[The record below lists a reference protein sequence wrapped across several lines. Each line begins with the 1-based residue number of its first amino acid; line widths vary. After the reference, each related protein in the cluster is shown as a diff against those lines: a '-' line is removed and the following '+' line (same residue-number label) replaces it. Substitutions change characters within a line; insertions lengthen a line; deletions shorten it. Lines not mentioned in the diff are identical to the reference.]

1 MIKADNMKFY
11 QIAGF
16 TVGISEYM
24 LEKSSDLSLGLKI
37 FSIKDPERLDIVL
50 KQEEREPDNSEKKLL
65 FGSSECTYPTFL
77 YRLNSGDYECKFRQ
91 PDEMTGLSF
100 YIPSDWTQII
110 LTEDDT
116 KDNGYMLFNR
126 LGALFNL
133 AVLNFN
139 ACVFHGVVMKYK
151 DAGILVMAPAG
162 TGKST
167 HTDMWEK
174 KEHALIIN
182 GDRCLCRCI
191 NGVWYAYGMPWAGSS
206 KKILN
211 MSTKIHAIVMLE
223 RDNENHVLK
232 MSPFNSELS
241 LLQRMFA
248 PVSKG
253 ILQEKAFEYARD
265 IALKIPVFKLVC
277 RPDYEAVDV
286 LKEAIQKWNYS
297 SRFKGDQNHEI

>member
-1 MIKADNMKFY
+1 MKFY
-11 QIAGF
+11 KIAGF
-16 TVGISEYM
+16 AVGISEYM
-24 LEKSSDLSLGLKI
+24 LEKSSDLSLGFKI

-50 KQEEREPDNSEKKLL
+50 KQEEREPDNGGKQLL
-65 FGSSECTYPTFL
+65 FGFSECTYPTFL
-77 YRLNSGDYECKFRQ
+77 YRLSSGDYECKFRQ
-91 PDEMTGLSF
+91 TDNLTGLSF
-100 YIPSDWTQII
+100 YISRDWTQII
-110 LTEDDT
+110 LIQDDT

-139 ACVFHGVVMKYK
+139 ACVFHGVVMNYK
-151 DAGILVMAPAG
+151 DMGILVMASAG

-174 KEHALIIN
+174 KENALIIN
-182 GDRCLCRCI
+182 GDRCLCRYI
-191 NGVWYAYGMPWAGSS
+191 NGAWYAYGMPWAGSS

-211 MSTKIHAIVMLE
+211 MSTRINAIVMLE

-232 MSPFNSELS
+232 LSHFNSELS

-248 PVSKG
+248 PISRG
-253 ILQEKAFEYARD
+253 TLQEKAFKYAHD
-265 IALKIPVFKLVC
+265 IALKIPVLKLMC

-286 LKEAIQKWNYS
+286 LKEAIQKL
-297 SRFKGDQNHEI
+297 NHCP